1 MVSDVYYA
9 GSVHTL
15 HQVSVLGTGTSTEFD
30 FKVQEAERL
39 SVTECNEEE
48 PPPPV
53 SVTRILKKN
62 MPEWPQILVG
72 SLASIVVSSTVPI
85 FVVLF
90 GDILKV
96 SSLN

>member
-1 MVSDVYYA
+1 
-9 GSVHTL
+9 L
-15 HQVSVLGTGTSTEFD
+15 ILFLWTGTATRSD
-30 FKVQEAERL
+30 FSIQDAERP
-39 SVTECNEEE
+39 SVMEYNEEE

-72 SLASIVVSSTVPI
+72 SLASTVVSSTVPI

>member
-1 MVSDVYYA
+1 MVSDVYA
-9 GSVHTL
+9 VSVHTL
-15 HQVSVLGTGTSTEFD
+15 HQVLFLWTGTATRYDLSI
-30 FKVQEAERL
+30 QEAERP
-39 SVTECNEEE
+39 SMIDYNEEE

-62 MPEWPQILVG
+62 IPEWPQILIG
-72 SLASIVVSSTVPI
+72 SLASTVVSSTVPI

-96 SSLN
+96 SNLN

>member
-1 MVSDVYYA
+1 MYYA
-9 GSVHTL
+9 GTMHTL
-15 HQVSVLGTGTSTEFD
+15 REVLNLRTGSYFRPGMIEN
-30 FKVQEAERL
+30 
-39 SVTECNEEE
+39 NEED

-53 SVTRILKKN
+53 SMARILKKN
-62 MPEWPQILVG
+62 MPEWPHILIG

-96 SSLN
+96 SNLN